1 MQPSPAPVFEASS
14 TALIRLAVE
23 ALASDPAL
31 TPAQAQ
37 VRGEAVVCGIMAFL
51 PSDPV
56 QTMLASQAVGQHL
69 LVLDTFREIQVRSL
83 SENGSL
89 RMRLAAGTLTRTTLS
104 LMRELR
110 VTRAT
115 HRAAVLEERESL
127 RARAEWEAA
136 EAREAA
142 EAWEA
147 GAAASRE
154 APAPA
159 PAPVPPL
166 AVQPAPPSAQSP
178 SAQPLPIR
186 PRVVEAAPPATIVAG
201 GPRPEARP
209 PEPPARAGADTPV
222 PVWPVQNGGSHQ
234 HASDTGA
241 SRVSATGI
249 QEPGAARMANA
260 TGPQASSHWEEPGM
274 ISRD

>member
-1 MQPSPAPVFEASS
+1 MQPSPASVFEASS

-69 LVLDTFREIQVRSL
+69 LVLDTFREIQHRSL

-89 RMRLAAGTLTRTTLS
+89 RMRLAASTLTRTTLS

-110 VTRAT
+110 VTRAA
-115 HRAAVLEERESL
+115 HRAAVLEESEAL

-142 EAWEA
+142 DVWEA
-147 GAAASRE
+147 GAASRE

-159 PAPVPPL
+159 PAPVPPV
-166 AVQPAPPSAQSP
+166 AVQPAPP

-186 PRVVEAAPPATIVAG
+186 PRVVEAAPPATVAAA
-201 GPRPEARP
+201 GPRPAAQP
-209 PEPPARAGADTPV
+209 PEPPARAGADTPM
-222 PVWPVQNGGSHQ
+222 PVWPGRPVQNGGSHQ
-234 HASDTGA
+234 HPSDTAVSRASAAGA
-241 SRVSATGI
+241 
-249 QEPGAARMANA
+249 QEPGAARMAGA

>member
-1 MQPSPAPVFEASS
+1 MQPSPASVFEASS

-89 RMRLAAGTLTRTTLS
+89 RMRLAASTLTRTTLS

-110 VTRAT
+110 VTRAA
-115 HRAAVLEERESL
+115 HRAAVLEEREAL

-136 EAREAA
+136 EAREA
-142 EAWEA
+142 
-147 GAAASRE
+147 G
-154 APAPA
+154 A
-159 PAPVPPL
+159 PAPVPPM
-166 AVQPAPPSAQSP
+166 AVQPAPP

-186 PRVVEAAPPATIVAG
+186 PRVVEAAPPATVAAA
-201 GPRPEARP
+201 GPRPVARPPEARP
-209 PEPPARAGADTPV
+209 PEPPARAGADTPM
-222 PVWPVQNGGSHQ
+222 PVWPGRPVQNGGSHQ
-234 HASDTGA
+234 HPSDTAVSRASAAGA
-241 SRVSATGI
+241 

-260 TGPQASSHWEEPGM
+260 TGPQTSPHWEEPGM
-274 ISRD
+274 MSRD

>member
-1 MQPSPAPVFEASS
+1 MRPSPAPAFEASS

-31 TPAQAQ
+31 TPVQAR

-51 PSDPV
+51 PADPV

-83 SENGSL
+83 SENGSP

-110 VTRAT
+110 VTRAA
-115 HRAAVLEERESL
+115 HRAAVLEESEAL

-142 EAWEA
+142 DAREAAEAREA
-147 GAAASRE
+147 GGRHHGKLQLRLRRPSRRW
-154 APAPA
+154 PSS
-159 PAPVPPL
+159 
-166 AVQPAPPSAQSP
+166 QHRRPPS
-178 SAQPLPIR
+178 R
-186 PRVVEAAPPATIVAG
+186 
-201 GPRPEARP
+201 RP
-209 PEPPARAGADTPV
+209 PRCCPSNWRPPRCCP
-222 PVWPVQNGGSHQ
+222 PRRCRS
-234 HASDTGA
+234 
-241 SRVSATGI
+241 
-249 QEPGAARMANA
+249 
-260 TGPQASSHWEEPGM
+260 GPEWWKPL
-274 ISRD
+274 RPPP

>member
-1 MQPSPAPVFEASS
+1 MQPSPASVFEASS

-69 LVLDTFREIQVRSL
+69 LVLDTFREIQHRSL

-89 RMRLAAGTLTRTTLS
+89 RMRLAASTLTRTTLS

-110 VTRAT
+110 VTRAA
-115 HRAAVLEERESL
+115 HRAAVLEEKEAV
-127 RARAEWEAA
+127 RARAEWDAA

-142 EAWEA
+142 SPPCVQAAPVPVQPVPAPVSGQPLEVPSPLIRPLPA
-147 GAAASRE
+147 GPGMARPAQPAVATPPAPWPE
-154 APAPA
+154 APAH
-159 PAPVPPL
+159 
-166 AVQPAPPSAQSP
+166 AV
-178 SAQPLPIR
+178 
-186 PRVVEAAPPATIVAG
+186 
-201 GPRPEARP
+201 
-209 PEPPARAGADTPV
+209 
-222 PVWPVQNGGSHQ
+222 
-234 HASDTGA
+234 
-241 SRVSATGI
+241 
-249 QEPGAARMANA
+249 
-260 TGPQASSHWEEPGM
+260 ASS
-274 ISRD
+274 